1 MRSNLASASPAAFT
15 SADDEEFFGAID
27 RLTVSWGHVEIGR
40 ERLLHIVHQDLN
52 GRERIGTEAPLSRQ
66 RKLRY
71 LRRAFPTLAELQTFS
86 ARFAKLADETSA
98 AADAHAI
105 IRGFVVGMPKARA
118 KPLWR
123 RDAAGQKG

>member
-52 GRERIGTEAPLSRQ
+52 GRERIEPPLSRQ

-71 LRRAFPTLAELQTFS
+71 LRRAFRTLAELQAFS
-86 ARFAKLADETSA
+86 ARFAKRADETSA
-98 AADAHAI
+98 AADARHAI
-105 IRGFVVGMPKARA
+105 IQGFVVGMPKARA

>member
-40 ERLLHIVHQDLN
+40 EWLLHIVHQDLN
-52 GRERIGTEAPLSRQ
+52 GRERIGPEAPLSRQ

-71 LRRAFPTLAELQTFS
+71 LRRAFPTLAELQAFS
-86 ARFAKLADETSA
+86 ARFAKLADA
-98 AADAHAI
+98 RHAI
-105 IRGFVVGMPKARA
+105 TTETILRAAIRANNIQTPA
-118 KPLWR
+118 L
-123 RDAAGQKG
+123 AAEVADSLAVM